1 MTLLQQQQLQQ
12 QEVAGKLNLARHAV
26 RGTTELNP
34 KQLWASAD
42 LRGYRAVPPAEYF
55 LVNFWRTMPPESAEE
70 TPHLTSAPRQHSM
83 FWRQLRPELVVHNTG
98 HNSIQQ
104 NSSSSSGS
112 TTQQQQQQQQ
122 ALREPLSPDAG
133 GLVTAGCSDWEQQ
146 IEGVQRATHRL
157 ITQVHYYY

>member
-1 MTLLQQQQLQQ
+1 MLMSARPPLHQQQLQQ

-42 LRGYRAVPPAEYF
+42 LRGYRAVLPAEYF
-55 LVNFWRTMPPESAEE
+55 LVNFWRTMPPESADE

-83 FWRQLRPELVVHNTG
+83 FWCQLRPELVAHNNTG
-98 HNSIQQ
+98 HSSNST
-104 NSSSSSGS
+104 N
-112 TTQQQQQQQQ
+112 QQQQQQP
-122 ALREPLSPDAG
+122 LIEPLSPDAG
-133 GLVTAGCSDWEQQ
+133 GLVTSGCSDWEQQ

-157 ITQVHYYY
+157 ITQVHYYR